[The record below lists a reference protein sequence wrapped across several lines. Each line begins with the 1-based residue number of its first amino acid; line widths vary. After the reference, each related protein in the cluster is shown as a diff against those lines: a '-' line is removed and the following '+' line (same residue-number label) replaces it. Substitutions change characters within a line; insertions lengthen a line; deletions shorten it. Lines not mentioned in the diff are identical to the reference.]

1 MKQIIDVKNYKVI
14 INSLFDKFKS
24 NHNTSAIETIIAI
37 QLDFRNAIS
46 DDKEAC
52 TQFDKFV
59 CLYVWIPLLDLYS
72 NQPKKLGVKHK
83 LILDKLLKT
92 IKILAMRKDEIS
104 TLILDW
110 CIKSVNFQF
119 ENQKILNTQIYSSY
133 LEIMV
138 ECE

>member
-46 DDKEAC
+46 ETDKEAC
-52 TQFDKFV
+52 TQLDKFV

-72 NQPKKLGVKHK
+72 NKPKKLGVKH
-83 LILDKLLKT
+83 
-92 IKILAMRKDEIS
+92 
-104 TLILDW
+104 
-110 CIKSVNFQF
+110 
-119 ENQKILNTQIYSSY
+119 
-133 LEIMV
+133 
-138 ECE
+138 